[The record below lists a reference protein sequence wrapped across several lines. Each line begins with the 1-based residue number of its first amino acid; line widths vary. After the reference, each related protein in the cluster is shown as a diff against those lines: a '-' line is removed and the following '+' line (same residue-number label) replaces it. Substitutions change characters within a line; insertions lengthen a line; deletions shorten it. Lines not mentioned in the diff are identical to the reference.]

1 MKKYLILVHSSYS
14 FKSEEIG
21 KKICEELGIEKLPEP
36 DYSSFGYRDKD
47 GNLDWSFL
55 DLGTEKEGKITIT
68 DSDNMVRQINL
79 AILKGSLEK
88 KGLNIPSGC
97 EEVKGIDW
105 EEVGAYWISDEGE
118 VEELEVDESGFS
130 VPWMDEKIEEM
141 NKMMEDMY
149 YENKYGEKSGD

>member
-36 DYSSFGYRDKD
+36 DYSSFGHRDKD

-55 DLGTEKEGKITIT
+55 DFGTEKEGKITIT

-88 KGLNIPSGC
+88 KGLSIPSGC

-105 EEVGAYWISDEGE
+105 KDVGAYWISDKGE
-118 VEELEVDESGFS
+118 VEELEVSESGFN

-149 YENKYGEKSGD
+149 YEKMKIQR